1 MPVLYRFL
9 SNLFRFLSNIN
20 STYIFLAGSTT
31 DLNPTTIPGSQ
42 LTLVN
47 PNQADQ
53 GAGHLASNPEGLH
66 FVKCVKWHCVYF
78 LVEYFLCLFLI
89 DSSLTFLDFSPT

>member
-1 MPVLYRFL
+1 M
-9 SNLFRFLSNIN
+9 
-20 STYIFLAGSTT
+20 YIFLAGSIA
-31 DLNPTTIPGSQ
+31 DLDSTTIPRSQ
-42 LTLVN
+42 SNLVN

-53 GAGHLASNPEGLH
+53 GAGHLASNPEGMH
-66 FVKCVKWHCVYF
+66 FVKCVNWHCVYF